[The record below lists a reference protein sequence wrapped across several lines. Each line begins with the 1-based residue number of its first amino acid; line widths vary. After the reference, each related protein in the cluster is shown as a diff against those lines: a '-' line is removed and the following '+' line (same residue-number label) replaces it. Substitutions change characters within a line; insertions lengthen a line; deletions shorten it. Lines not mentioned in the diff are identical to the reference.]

1 MQVLAAIFAYSH
13 FLSVEKCIVYHKE
26 KLVADHFWG
35 LKYLATMQQV
45 VVVLEELS
53 INNKIIHNC
62 ETKHL
67 KDKCCQ
73 N

>member
-1 MQVLAAIFAYSH
+1 MHVLVAIFANSH
-13 FLSVEKCIVYHKE
+13 YLSVEKCIVYHKE

-35 LKYLATMQQV
+35 LKYLGTMQEV

-53 INNKIIHNC
+53 INNKVIHNC
-62 ETKHL
+62 EKKHP
-67 KDKCCQ
+67 KNKFCQ

>member
-35 LKYLATMQQV
+35 LKYLGTMQQV

-53 INNKIIHNC
+53 INKKIIHNC

-67 KDKCCQ
+67 KDKFGQ

>member
-1 MQVLAAIFAYSH
+1 MAAIFAYSH

-35 LKYLATMQQV
+35 LKYLGTMQQV

-53 INNKIIHNC
+53 INNKIIPNC

-67 KDKCCQ
+67 KDKC
-73 N
+73 